1 MLKPTLTTTLLILAG
16 LAPIQAADPT
26 PPAAPPAAAASS
38 ETTEAEKKAPESL
51 PEVVVTATRTEQA
64 AIAAPAQVRQ
74 LSAEQLQERQVR
86 SLPEALEELP
96 GVMVQKTA
104 NAQGSPYIRGFTGF
118 RNLALID
125 GIRFNNSTFRDGP
138 NQYWNT
144 IDSYAIDRIE
154 LVPGQGSVLYGS
166 DAIGGTL
173 NLFTKG
179 ADFRNEQAGYFFH
192 GLTAYRGSTAEESN
206 MGRQEFQFGEGGR
219 WGLHLGASLKSFGDI
234 HAAGLGD
241 QPETDYDEWAYDMRL
256 DVALDANWTLTA
268 VHQQLRQNDAWRTH
282 QTRKGVSWQ
291 GTTVGNDTKRAYD
304 QERTLSYV
312 RLEGEKLE
320 NLAGFIDAASLTV
333 SLQSA
338 DEYEHRVRYNQ
349 PGVPPPA
356 DRVDYSQVELRTL
369 GLDLQLQSDT
379 SIGSFIYGVDYYR
392 DWVSS
397 GSQRYRRNGT
407 LHSLGVQGPVG
418 DDATYDLLG
427 AFLNYEVDLGS
438 RVHLFLGA
446 RETYARA
453 DIGSYQDPS
462 TPQAVDS
469 YSDSWTNFS
478 ASGRIVVDL
487 DTQDRFKVFGGI
499 SQGFRAPN
507 LSDLSRLD
515 TARSGEREVGAPGLD
530 PEKYI
535 NMEIGL
541 KAETKHFSGSL
552 SYFYTVID
560 DMIVRRPTGEGTGTS
575 ADPFIVTKANGGEGH
590 MQGVELAGEV
600 RFDDNWSIFGHV
612 TWTEG
617 EADQFRTSAP
627 TQSRDYLSRVVPWM
641 GRAGVRWQST
651 DRRFWGEL
659 VSLSHSQYDNLS
671 AGDKGDTQRMPEDG
685 NPSFNILTVR
695 GGWQIT
701 ENIGVTL
708 ALENLLDEEY
718 RYTGSGSNE
727 PGFGLVAG
735 ATIKF

>member
-1 MLKPTLTTTLLILAG
+1 MQKKYIAPLLWALTG
-16 LAPIQAADPT
+16 PIGSYAQT
-26 PPAAPPAAAASS
+26 PAAPSS
-38 ETTEAEKKAPESL
+38 ETPVQAEAAESEDTNKKSSDTL
-51 PEVVVTATRTEQA
+51 PEVVVTATRNPTE
-64 AIAAPAQVRQ
+64 AIKAPAQVRQ
-74 LSAEQLQERQVR
+74 LSAQQLQERQAR
-86 SLPEALEELP
+86 TLPEALKELP

-125 GIRFNNSTFRDGP
+125 GIRFNNSTFREGP

-173 NLFTKG
+173 NLFTKSSN
-179 ADFRNEQAGYFFH
+179 FRDEEAGYFFH

-219 WGLHLGASLKSFGDI
+219 WGLHLGASLKSFGDV
-234 HAAGLGD
+234 HAAGIGD
-241 QPETDYDEWAYDMRL
+241 QPSTGYDEWAYDIRL

-282 QTRKGVSWQ
+282 QTVDGISWE
-291 GTTVGNDTKRAYD
+291 GTTIGTDTKRAYD
-304 QERTLSYV
+304 QERSLSYV
-312 RLEGEKLE
+312 RLAGEKLDDW
-320 NLAGFIDAASLTV
+320 LGFVDAASFTV

-338 DEYEHRVRYNQ
+338 NEYEHRIRTNPPSTTNQ
-349 PGVPPPA
+349 VN
-356 DRVDYSQVELRTL
+356 YTQVELKTL
-369 GLDLQLQSDT
+369 GIDLQLESHT
-379 SIGSFIYGVDYYR
+379 PFGRFTYGVDYYH

-397 GSQRYRRNGT
+397 GAQRYNLNGT
-407 LHSLGVQGPVG
+407 LHSIGVQGPVG
-418 DDATYDLLG
+418 DDSTYDLLG

-446 RETYARA
+446 RETYARV
-453 DIGSYQDPS
+453 DIGRYADPT

-478 ASGRIVVDL
+478 ASGRLVVDL
-487 DTQDRFKVFGGI
+487 DTQDRFKVFGGV

-515 TARSGEREVGAPGLD
+515 TALSGEIEQPSPGLD
-530 PEKYI
+530 PEQFI
-535 NMEIGL
+535 NYEIGL
-541 KAETKHFSGSL
+541 KADTRHLTGSL
-552 SYFYTVID
+552 SYFYTQID
-560 DMIVRRPTGEGTGTS
+560 DMIIRRPIGGGAAIKDNAGEGY
-575 ADPFIVTKANGGEGH
+575 I
-590 MQGVELAGEV
+590 QGIELAGEG
-600 RFDDNWSIFGHV
+600 RFNDNWSVFGHV

-617 EADQFRTSAP
+617 EVDQYPRANDP
-627 TQSRDYLSRVVPWM
+627 TIRREPASRVVPWM
-641 GRAGVRWQST
+641 ARLGVRWQST
-651 DRRFWGEL
+651 DRRFWTEL
-659 VSLSHSQYDNLS
+659 VGLYHSEYDNLTS
-671 AGDKGDTQRMPEDG
+671 SDQRDTQRVPPGG
-685 NPSFNILTVR
+685 NPSFAILTLR

-701 ENIGVTL
+701 PNVGVTL
-708 ALENLLDEEY
+708 ALENLTDEEY

-727 PGFGLVAG
+727 PGFGVVAG

>member
-26 PPAAPPAAAASS
+26 PPAAAAST
-38 ETTEAEKKAPESL
+38 ETAEAEKKASETL

-74 LSAEQLQERQVR
+74 LSSEQLQERQVR

-206 MGRQEFQFGEGGR
+206 VGRQEFQFGEGGR
-219 WGLHLGASLKSFGDI
+219 WGLHLGASLKSFGDV
-234 HAAGLGD
+234 HAAGIGD

-282 QTRKGVSWQ
+282 QTRKGISWQ

-338 DEYEHRVRYNQ
+338 DEYEHRVRYDQ
-349 PGVPPPA
+349 PANPPNPAPA

-379 SIGSFIYGVDYYR
+379 SIGRFIYGVDYYR
-392 DWVSS
+392 DWVST

-407 LHSLGVQGPVG
+407 LHSKGVQGPVG

-427 AFLNYEVDLGS
+427 AYLNYEVDLGS
-438 RVHLFLGA
+438 RVHLFLGG

-515 TARSGEREVGAPGLD
+515 TARSNEREVGAPGLD

-560 DMIVRRPTGEGTGTS
+560 DMIVRRPTGEGTGTG

-600 RFDDNWSIFGHV
+600 RFDDNWSVFGHV

-627 TQSRDYLSRVVPWM
+627 TQTRDYLSRVVPWM

-651 DRRFWGEL
+651 DRRFWGEF
-659 VSLSHSQYDNLS
+659 VSLSHSQYDNLN
-671 AGDKGDTQRMPEDG
+671 AGDKADTQRTPEDG

>member
-1 MLKPTLTTTLLILAG
+1 MQKPLLVSTLLLLAG
-16 LAPIQAADPT
+16 IPCLRAAEPLVLATAAEDP
-26 PPAAPPAAAASS
+26 APPRQDGVTAD
-38 ETTEAEKKAPESL
+38 L
-51 PEVVVTATRTEQA
+51 PEVVVTATRTATTALE
-64 AIAAPAQVRQ
+64 APAQVRL
-74 LSAEQLQERQVR
+74 LSAKQLQERQVR
-86 SLPEALEELP
+86 SLPEALKEVP
-96 GVMVQKTA
+96 GVLVQKTS

-173 NLFTKG
+173 NLFTKSSN
-179 ADFRNEQAGYFFH
+179 FRNEEAGFFFH

-206 MGRQEFQFGEGGR
+206 MYRQEFQAGQGGS
-219 WGLHLGASLKSFGDI
+219 WGLHLGASLKSFGDV
-234 HAAGLGD
+234 HAAGIGD

-282 QTRKGVSWQ
+282 QTVKGISWQ
-291 GTTVGNDTKRAYD
+291 GTTVGSDLKRAYD

-312 RLEGEKLE
+312 RLEGSDLD
-320 NLAGFIDAASLTV
+320 NLLGFIDGAGFTV
-333 SLQSA
+333 SLQSS
-338 DEYEHRVRYNQ
+338 DEYEHRIRSRASN
-349 PGVPPPA
+349 
-356 DRVDYSQVELRTL
+356 RVDYTQVEVRTL
-369 GLDLQLQSDT
+369 GLDLQLFSDT
-379 SIGSFIYGVDYYR
+379 AFGRFTYGVDYYR
-392 DWVSS
+392 DSVNT
-397 GSQRYRRNGT
+397 GSQRYRLNGDFVST
-407 LHSLGVQGPVG
+407 GVQGPVG
-418 DDATYDLLG
+418 DDSTYDLLG

-453 DIGSYQDPS
+453 DIGKFSDPT
-462 TPQAVDS
+462 TPQAIDS
-469 YSDSWTNFS
+469 YSDEWTNFS

-487 DTQDRFKVFGGI
+487 DSKDRFKVFAGVA
-499 SQGFRAPN
+499 QGFRAPN

-515 TARSGEREVGAPGLD
+515 TARSGEQETAAPGLD
-530 PEKYI
+530 PEQFI
-535 NMEIGL
+535 NFEIGL
-541 KAETKHFSGSL
+541 KADTKHFSGSL

-560 DMIVRRPTGEGTGTS
+560 DMIVRRPTGEGSGTPL
-575 ADPFIVTKANGGEGH
+575 DPYIVSKANGGSGH
-590 MQGVELAGEV
+590 VQGIELAGEI
-600 RFDDNWSIFGHV
+600 RFDDNWSIFGHL

-617 EADQFRTSAP
+617 LAEQYRTSAP
-627 TQSRDYLSRVVPWM
+627 VIQEDYLSRVVPWM
-641 GRAGVRWQST
+641 GRAGIRWQSN
-651 DRRFWGEL
+651 DRRVWAEL
-659 VSLSHSQYDNLS
+659 VSLSHSQYDNYNV
-671 AGDKGDTQRMPEDG
+671 GDKGDTQRMPPGG
-685 NPSFNILTVR
+685 NPSFNMVTLR

-701 ENIGVTL
+701 PNVGVTL

-718 RYTGSGSNE
+718 RYTGSGNNE
-727 PGFGLVAG
+727 PGFGVVAG

>member
-1 MLKPTLTTTLLILAG
+1 MLKPTLITTLILLAG
-16 LAPIQAADPT
+16 LAPVHAADAVKPQVTPT
-26 PPAAPPAAAASS
+26 SATPEAA
-38 ETTEAEKKAPESL
+38 ETEIKESPTL
-51 PEVVVTATRTEQA
+51 PEVVVTATRTELA

-206 MGRQEFQFGEGGR
+206 VGRQEFQFGEGGR
-219 WGLHLGASLKSFGDI
+219 WGLHLGASLKSFGDV

-282 QTRKGVSWQ
+282 QTREGVSWH
-291 GTTVGNDTKRAYD
+291 GTTVGTDVKRAYD

-338 DEYEHRVRYNQ
+338 DEYEHRIRR
-349 PGVPPPA
+349 PA
-356 DRVDYSQVELRTL
+356 DNRVDYTQVELRTL

-379 SIGSFIYGVDYYR
+379 SIGRFIYGVDYYR

-397 GSQRYRRNGT
+397 GSQRYRLNGT
-407 LHSLGVQGPVG
+407 LHSQGVQGPVG
-418 DDATYDLLG
+418 DDSTYDLLG

-446 RETYARA
+446 RETYARV
-453 DIGSYQDPS
+453 DIGRFADPS

-499 SQGFRAPN
+499 AQGFRAPN

-515 TARSGEREVGAPGLD
+515 TALSGETELPSPGLD
-530 PEKYI
+530 PEQFI
-535 NMEIGL
+535 NYEIGL
-541 KAETKHFSGSL
+541 KAETQHFSGSL
-552 SYFYTVID
+552 SYFYTQID
-560 DMIVRRPTGEGTGTS
+560 DMIVRRPLGGGTAIKANAGEG
-575 ADPFIVTKANGGEGH
+575 FI
-590 MQGVELAGEV
+590 QGIELAGEV
-600 RFDDNWSIFGHV
+600 RFDDNWSVFGHV

-617 EADQFRTSAP
+617 EVDQYPRANDPTVRRESA
-627 TQSRDYLSRVVPWM
+627 SRVVPWM

-651 DRRFWGEL
+651 DRRFWGEF
-659 VSLSHSQYDNLS
+659 VSLSHSQYDNLTS
-671 AGDKGDTQRMPEDG
+671 SDKRDTQRMPADG

-701 ENIGVTL
+701 QNIGVTL

-727 PGFGLVAG
+727 PGFGVVAG

>member
-1 MLKPTLTTTLLILAG
+1 MLKPTLITTLILLAG
-16 LAPIQAADPT
+16 LAPVHAADAVKPQVTPT
-26 PPAAPPAAAASS
+26 SATPEAA
-38 ETTEAEKKAPESL
+38 ETEIKESPTL

-74 LSAEQLQERQVR
+74 LNAEQLQERQVR

-219 WGLHLGASLKSFGDI
+219 WGLHLGASLKSFGDV
-234 HAAGLGD
+234 HAAGIGD

-282 QTRKGVSWQ
+282 QTREGVSWH
-291 GTTVGNDTKRAYD
+291 GTTVGTDVKRAYD

-338 DEYEHRVRYNQ
+338 DEYEHRIRR
-349 PGVPPPA
+349 PA
-356 DRVDYSQVELRTL
+356 DNRVDYTQVELRTL

-379 SIGSFIYGVDYYR
+379 SIGRFIYGVDYYR

-397 GSQRYRRNGT
+397 GSQRYRLNGT
-407 LHSLGVQGPVG
+407 LHSQGVQGPVG
-418 DDATYDLLG
+418 DDSTYDLLG

-446 RETYARA
+446 RETYARV
-453 DIGSYQDPS
+453 DIGRFAVPS

-499 SQGFRAPN
+499 AQGFRAPN

-515 TARSGEREVGAPGLD
+515 TALSGETELPSPGLD
-530 PEKYI
+530 PEQFI
-535 NMEIGL
+535 NYEIGL
-541 KAETKHFSGSL
+541 KAETQHFSGSL
-552 SYFYTVID
+552 SYFYTQID
-560 DMIVRRPTGEGTGTS
+560 DMIVRRPLGGGTAIKANAGEG
-575 ADPFIVTKANGGEGH
+575 FI
-590 MQGVELAGEV
+590 QGIELAGEV
-600 RFDDNWSIFGHV
+600 RFDDNWSVFGHV

-617 EADQFRTSAP
+617 EVDQYPRANDPNVRRESA
-627 TQSRDYLSRVVPWM
+627 SRVVPWM

-651 DRRFWGEL
+651 DRRFWGEF
-659 VSLSHSQYDNLS
+659 VSLSHSQYDNLTS
-671 AGDKGDTQRMPEDG
+671 SDKRDTQRMPADG

-701 ENIGVTL
+701 QNIGVTL

-718 RYTGSGSNE
+718 RYAGSGSNE
-727 PGFGLVAG
+727 PGFGVVAG

>member
-16 LAPIQAADPT
+16 LAPIQSADPT
-26 PPAAPPAAAASS
+26 PPTAPPAAAASS

-179 ADFRNEQAGYFFH
+179 ADFRHEQAGYFFH

-282 QTRKGVSWQ
+282 QTREGVSWH
-291 GTTVGNDTKRAYD
+291 GTTVGTDVKRAYD

-312 RLEGEKLE
+312 RLGGEKLE

-338 DEYEHRVRYNQ
+338 DEYEHRIRR
-349 PGVPPPA
+349 PA
-356 DRVDYSQVELRTL
+356 DNRVDYTQVELRTL

-379 SIGSFIYGVDYYR
+379 SIGRFIYGVDYYR

-397 GSQRYRRNGT
+397 GSQRYRLNGT
-407 LHSLGVQGPVG
+407 LHSKGVQGPVG
-418 DDATYDLLG
+418 DDSTYDLLG

-446 RETYARA
+446 RETYARV
-453 DIGSYQDPS
+453 DIGRFADPS

-487 DTQDRFKVFGGI
+487 DSQDRFKVFGGI
-499 SQGFRAPN
+499 AQGFRAPN

-515 TARSGEREVGAPGLD
+515 TALSGETELPSPGLD
-530 PEKYI
+530 PEQFI
-535 NMEIGL
+535 NYEIGL
-541 KAETKHFSGSL
+541 KAETRHFSGSL
-552 SYFYTVID
+552 SYFYTQID
-560 DMIVRRPTGEGTGTS
+560 DMIVRRPLGGGTAIKANAGEG
-575 ADPFIVTKANGGEGH
+575 FI
-590 MQGVELAGEV
+590 QGIELAGEV
-600 RFDDNWSIFGHV
+600 RFNDNWSVFGHV

-617 EADQFRTSAP
+617 EVDQYPRANDPTVRRESA
-627 TQSRDYLSRVVPWM
+627 SRVVPWM

-651 DRRFWGEL
+651 DRRFWGEF
-659 VSLSHSQYDNLS
+659 VSLSHSQYDNLTS
-671 AGDKGDTQRMPEDG
+671 SDKRDTQRMPADG

>member
-1 MLKPTLTTTLLILAG
+1 MLKPTLITTLILLAG
-16 LAPIQAADPT
+16 LAPVHAADAVKPQVTPT
-26 PPAAPPAAAASS
+26 SATPEAA
-38 ETTEAEKKAPESL
+38 ETEIKESPTL
-51 PEVVVTATRTEQA
+51 PEVVVTATRTELA

-173 NLFTKG
+173 NLFTKS

-206 MGRQEFQFGEGGR
+206 VGRQEFQFGEGGR
-219 WGLHLGASLKSFGDI
+219 WGLHLGASLKSFGDV

-282 QTRKGVSWQ
+282 QTREGVSWH
-291 GTTVGNDTKRAYD
+291 GTTVGTDVKRAYD

-338 DEYEHRVRYNQ
+338 DEYEHRIRR
-349 PGVPPPA
+349 PA
-356 DRVDYSQVELRTL
+356 DNRVDYTQVELRTL

-379 SIGSFIYGVDYYR
+379 SIGRFIYGVDYYR

-397 GSQRYRRNGT
+397 GSQRYRLNGT
-407 LHSLGVQGPVG
+407 LHSQGVQGPVG
-418 DDATYDLLG
+418 DDSTYDLLG

-446 RETYARA
+446 RETYARV
-453 DIGSYQDPS
+453 DIGRFADPS

-487 DTQDRFKVFGGI
+487 DKQDRFKVFGGI
-499 SQGFRAPN
+499 AQGFRAPN

-515 TARSGEREVGAPGLD
+515 TALSGETELPSPGLD
-530 PEKYI
+530 PEQFI
-535 NMEIGL
+535 NYEIGL
-541 KAETKHFSGSL
+541 KAETQHFSGSL
-552 SYFYTVID
+552 SYFYTQID
-560 DMIVRRPTGEGTGTS
+560 DMIVRRPLGGGTAIKANAGEG
-575 ADPFIVTKANGGEGH
+575 FI
-590 MQGVELAGEV
+590 QGIELAGEV
-600 RFDDNWSIFGHV
+600 RFDDNWSVFGHV

-617 EADQFRTSAP
+617 EVDQYPRANDPTVRRESA
-627 TQSRDYLSRVVPWM
+627 SRVVPWM

-651 DRRFWGEL
+651 DRRFWGEF
-659 VSLSHSQYDNLS
+659 VSLSHSQYDNLTS
-671 AGDKGDTQRMPEDG
+671 SDKRDTQRMPADG

-701 ENIGVTL
+701 QNIGVTL

-718 RYTGSGSNE
+718 RYAGSGSNE
-727 PGFGLVAG
+727 PGFGVVAG

>member
-1 MLKPTLTTTLLILAG
+1 MLKPTLITTLILLAG
-16 LAPIQAADPT
+16 LAPVHAADAVKPQVTPT
-26 PPAAPPAAAASS
+26 SATPEAA
-38 ETTEAEKKAPESL
+38 ETEIKESPTL
-51 PEVVVTATRTEQA
+51 PEVVVTATRTELA

-219 WGLHLGASLKSFGDI
+219 WGLHLGASLKSFGDV
-234 HAAGLGD
+234 HAAGIGD

-282 QTRKGVSWQ
+282 QTREGVSWH
-291 GTTVGNDTKRAYD
+291 GTTVGTDVKRAYD

-338 DEYEHRVRYNQ
+338 DEYEHRIRR
-349 PGVPPPA
+349 PA
-356 DRVDYSQVELRTL
+356 DNRVDYTQVELRTL

-379 SIGSFIYGVDYYR
+379 SIGRFIYGVDYYR
-392 DWVSS
+392 DWLSS
-397 GSQRYRRNGT
+397 GSQRYRLNGT
-407 LHSLGVQGPVG
+407 LHSQGVQGPVG
-418 DDATYDLLG
+418 DDSTYDLLG

-446 RETYARA
+446 RETYARV
-453 DIGSYQDPS
+453 DIGRFADPS

-499 SQGFRAPN
+499 AQGFRAPN

-515 TARSGEREVGAPGLD
+515 TALSGETELPSPGLD
-530 PEKYI
+530 PEQFI
-535 NMEIGL
+535 NYEIGL
-541 KAETKHFSGSL
+541 KAETQHFSGSL
-552 SYFYTVID
+552 SYFYTQID
-560 DMIVRRPTGEGTGTS
+560 DMIVRRPLGGGTAIKANAGEG
-575 ADPFIVTKANGGEGH
+575 FI
-590 MQGVELAGEV
+590 QGIELAGEV
-600 RFDDNWSIFGHV
+600 RFDDNWSVFGHV

-617 EADQFRTSAP
+617 EVDQYPRANDPTVRRESA
-627 TQSRDYLSRVVPWM
+627 SRVVPWM

-651 DRRFWGEL
+651 DRRFWGEF
-659 VSLSHSQYDNLS
+659 VSLSHSQYDNLTS
-671 AGDKGDTQRMPEDG
+671 SDKRDTQRMPADG

-718 RYTGSGSNE
+718 RYAGSGSNE
-727 PGFGLVAG
+727 PGFGVVAG

>member
-26 PPAAPPAAAASS
+26 PPAAPPAAAAST
-38 ETTEAEKKAPESL
+38 ETAETEKKAPETL

-74 LSAEQLQERQVR
+74 LNAEQLQERQVR

-173 NLFTKG
+173 NLFTKS

-219 WGLHLGASLKSFGDI
+219 WGLHLGASLKSFGDV
-234 HAAGLGD
+234 HAAGIGD

-282 QTRKGVSWQ
+282 QTREGVSWH
-291 GTTVGNDTKRAYD
+291 GTTVGSDVKRAYD

-338 DEYEHRVRYNQ
+338 DEYEHRIRRISDN
-349 PGVPPPA
+349 
-356 DRVDYSQVELRTL
+356 RVDYTQVELRTL

-379 SIGSFIYGVDYYR
+379 SIGRFIYGVDYYR

-397 GSQRYRRNGT
+397 GSQRYRLNGT
-407 LHSLGVQGPVG
+407 LHSKGVQGPVG

-446 RETYARA
+446 RETYARV
-453 DIGSYQDPS
+453 DIGRFADPS

-487 DTQDRFKVFGGI
+487 DSQDRFKVFGGI
-499 SQGFRAPN
+499 AQGFRAPN

-515 TARSGEREVGAPGLD
+515 TALSGETELPSPGLD
-530 PEKYI
+530 PEQFI
-535 NMEIGL
+535 NYEIGL
-541 KAETKHFSGSL
+541 KAETQHFSGSL
-552 SYFYTVID
+552 SYFYTQID
-560 DMIVRRPTGEGTGTS
+560 DLIVRRPLGGGTAIKANAGEG
-575 ADPFIVTKANGGEGH
+575 FI
-590 MQGVELAGEV
+590 QGIELAGEV
-600 RFDDNWSIFGHV
+600 RFNDNWSVFGHV

-617 EADQFRTSAP
+617 EVDQYPRANDPTVRRESA
-627 TQSRDYLSRVVPWM
+627 SRVVPWM

-651 DRRFWGEL
+651 DRRFWGEF
-659 VSLSHSQYDNLS
+659 VSLSHSQYDNLTS
-671 AGDKGDTQRMPEDG
+671 SDKRDTQRMPADG

-718 RYTGSGSNE
+718 RYAGSGSNE
-727 PGFGLVAG
+727 PGFGVVAG

>member
-26 PPAAPPAAAASS
+26 PPAAPPAAEAST
-38 ETTEAEKKAPESL
+38 ETAEAEKKAPETL

-74 LSAEQLQERQVR
+74 LNAEQLQERQVR

-206 MGRQEFQFGEGGR
+206 IGRQEFQFGEGGR
-219 WGLHLGASLKSFGDI
+219 WGLHLGASLKSFGDV
-234 HAAGLGD
+234 HAAGIGD

-282 QTRKGVSWQ
+282 QTREGVSWH
-291 GTTVGNDTKRAYD
+291 GTTVGTDVKRAYD

-312 RLEGEKLE
+312 RLGGEKLE

-338 DEYEHRVRYNQ
+338 DEYEHRIRR
-349 PGVPPPA
+349 PA
-356 DRVDYSQVELRTL
+356 DNRVDYTQVELRTL

-379 SIGSFIYGVDYYR
+379 SIGRFIYGVDYYR

-397 GSQRYRRNGT
+397 GSQRYRLNGT
-407 LHSLGVQGPVG
+407 LHSQGVQGPVG
-418 DDATYDLLG
+418 DDSTYDLLG

-446 RETYARA
+446 RETYARV
-453 DIGSYQDPS
+453 DIGRFADPS

-499 SQGFRAPN
+499 AQGFRAPN

-515 TARSGEREVGAPGLD
+515 TALSGETELPSPGLD
-530 PEKYI
+530 PEQFI
-535 NMEIGL
+535 NYEIGL
-541 KAETKHFSGSL
+541 KAETQHFSGSL
-552 SYFYTVID
+552 SYFYTQID
-560 DMIVRRPTGEGTGTS
+560 DLIVRRPLGGGTAIKANAGEG
-575 ADPFIVTKANGGEGH
+575 FI
-590 MQGVELAGEV
+590 QGIELAGEV
-600 RFDDNWSIFGHV
+600 RFNDNWSVFGHV

-617 EADQFRTSAP
+617 EVDQYPRANDPTVRRESA
-627 TQSRDYLSRVVPWM
+627 SRVVPWM

-651 DRRFWGEL
+651 DRRFWGEF
-659 VSLSHSQYDNLS
+659 VSLSHSQYDNLTS
-671 AGDKGDTQRMPEDG
+671 SDKRDTQRMPADG

>member
-1 MLKPTLTTTLLILAG
+1 MLKPTLITTLIVLAG
-16 LAPIQAADPT
+16 LAPIHAADAVKPQVTPT
-26 PPAAPPAAAASS
+26 SATPEAA
-38 ETTEAEKKAPESL
+38 EAEIKESPTL

-74 LSAEQLQERQVR
+74 LNAEQLQERQVR
-86 SLPEALEELP
+86 SLPEALKELP

-144 IDSYAIDRIE
+144 IDSFAIDRIE

-206 MGRQEFQFGEGGR
+206 VGRQEFQFGEGGR
-219 WGLHLGASLKSFGDI
+219 WGLHLGASLKSFGDV

-282 QTRKGVSWQ
+282 QTREGVSWH
-291 GTTVGNDTKRAYD
+291 GTTVGTDVKRAYD

-312 RLEGEKLE
+312 RLGGEKLE

-338 DEYEHRVRYNQ
+338 DEYEHRIRR
-349 PGVPPPA
+349 PA
-356 DRVDYSQVELRTL
+356 DNRVDYTQVELRTL

-379 SIGSFIYGVDYYR
+379 SIGRFIYGVDYYR

-397 GSQRYRRNGT
+397 GSQRYRLNGT
-407 LHSLGVQGPVG
+407 LHSQGVQGPVG
-418 DDATYDLLG
+418 DDSTYDLLG

-446 RETYARA
+446 RETYARV
-453 DIGSYQDPS
+453 DIGRFADPS

-499 SQGFRAPN
+499 AQGFRAPN

-515 TARSGEREVGAPGLD
+515 TALSGETELPSPGLD
-530 PEKYI
+530 PEQFI
-535 NMEIGL
+535 NYEIGL
-541 KAETKHFSGSL
+541 KAETQHFSGSL
-552 SYFYTVID
+552 SYFYTQID
-560 DMIVRRPTGEGTGTS
+560 DMIVRRPLGGGTAIKANAGEG
-575 ADPFIVTKANGGEGH
+575 FI
-590 MQGVELAGEV
+590 QGIELAGEV
-600 RFDDNWSIFGHV
+600 RFDDNWSVFGHV

-617 EADQFRTSAP
+617 EVDQYPRANDPTVRRESA
-627 TQSRDYLSRVVPWM
+627 SRVVPWM

-651 DRRFWGEL
+651 DRRFWGEF
-659 VSLSHSQYDNLS
+659 VSLSHSQYDNLTS
-671 AGDKGDTQRMPEDG
+671 SDKRDTQRMPADG

-701 ENIGVTL
+701 QNIGVTL

-718 RYTGSGSNE
+718 RYAGSGSNE
-727 PGFGLVAG
+727 PGFGVVAG